1 MGGHENDPRRI
12 DLNSDGVEASSALG
26 AVGSNGRIECCLM
39 FIELEEKTRLIDV
52 AIPLPIKDPYTYRV
66 PELLVNAVQVGSRVR
81 VPFRNRSIVGYCVAL
96 DPTKEVKKPKDILE
110 VIDPEPVVSDHL
122 LRLARWISDYYFSS
136 WGEAIS
142 NMVPKY
148 LKQSAEKS
156 QLDATAEIEESL
168 PLRLNEEQREASQK
182 LTTHIQKN
190 EFHEI

>member
-1 MGGHENDPRRI
+1 
-12 DLNSDGVEASSALG
+12 
-26 AVGSNGRIECCLM
+26 M